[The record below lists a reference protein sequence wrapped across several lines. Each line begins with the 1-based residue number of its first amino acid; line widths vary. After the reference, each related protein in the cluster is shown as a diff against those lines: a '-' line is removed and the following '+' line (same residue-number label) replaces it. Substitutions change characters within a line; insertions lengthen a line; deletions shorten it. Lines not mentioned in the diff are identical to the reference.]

1 MKLFYRGHNY
11 NAHTAPVQTDD
22 TTITGTYR
30 GAKVNY
36 QHHQKQVAHNARLT
50 YRGVHYD
57 G

>member
-22 TTITGTYR
+22 TTVTGTYR

-36 QHHQKQVAHNARLT
+36 QVHQKRVSHPANLT
-50 YRGVHYD
+50 YRGARY
-57 G
+57 GG